1 MKYLLDANTYIE
13 AKNLYYGMDIC
24 PGYWQW
30 LDIQF
35 QNNLVNSVHSVF
47 SELNGYGDELSE
59 WVKERRDQFLSVT
72 DDETQDIYARIVQ
85 FVADGDYQAANRD
98 QFLAGADPWLIAKAG
113 VIGSVVVTHETMVG
127 DDSKKVKIPNI
138 CVQFGI
144 EFLNS
149 FELLKILQARFVLG
163 HTT

>member
-35 QNNLVNSVHSVF
+35 QNNLVNSVQPIF
-47 SELNGYGDELSE
+47 KELNSYGDELSS
-59 WVKERRDQFLSVT
+59 WVKAREDQFLSVT
-72 DDETQDIYARIVQ
+72 DDETQKKYAEIVQ
-85 FVADGDYQAANRD
+85 FVADRDYQPANRD

-113 VIGSVVVTHETMVG
+113 TEGSVVVTHESLVG
-127 DDSKKVKIPNI
+127 PEAKRVKIPNI
-138 CVQFGI
+138 CVQFDI
-144 EFLNS
+144 EYMGS
-149 FELLKILQARFVLG
+149 FELLNILKARFILEQ
-163 HTT
+163 